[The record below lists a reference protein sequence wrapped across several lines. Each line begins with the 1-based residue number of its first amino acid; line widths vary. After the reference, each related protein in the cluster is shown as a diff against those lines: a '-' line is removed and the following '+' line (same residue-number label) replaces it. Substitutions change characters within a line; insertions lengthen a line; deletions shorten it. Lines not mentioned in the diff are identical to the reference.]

1 MLEQSQKGSLDVTV
15 WIEWFL
21 GCLQRAIQSS
31 EVTLQA
37 VLTQARFWESHAG
50 TAFNGRQRLLLNRL
64 LDGFEGKLTS
74 TKWALIGKCSQD
86 TALRDI
92 GDLMEHGI
100 LARQEAGGRSTSY
113 QLVMP
118 RP

>member
-1 MLEQSQKGSLDVTV
+1 MTV

-50 TAFNGRQRLLLNRL
+50 KPFNGLQRLLLNR
-64 LDGFEGKLTS
+64 
-74 TKWALIGKCSQD
+74 
-86 TALRDI
+86 
-92 GDLMEHGI
+92 
-100 LARQEAGGRSTSY
+100 
-113 QLVMP
+113 
-118 RP
+118 

>member
-1 MLEQSQKGSLDVTV
+1 MLARSERSPQRFYSLSSQIQQERTAYYDVLEQSQKGSLDVTV

-50 TAFNGRQRLLLNRL
+50 KPFNGLQRLLLNR
-64 LDGFEGKLTS
+64 
-74 TKWALIGKCSQD
+74 
-86 TALRDI
+86 
-92 GDLMEHGI
+92 
-100 LARQEAGGRSTSY
+100 
-113 QLVMP
+113 
-118 RP
+118 